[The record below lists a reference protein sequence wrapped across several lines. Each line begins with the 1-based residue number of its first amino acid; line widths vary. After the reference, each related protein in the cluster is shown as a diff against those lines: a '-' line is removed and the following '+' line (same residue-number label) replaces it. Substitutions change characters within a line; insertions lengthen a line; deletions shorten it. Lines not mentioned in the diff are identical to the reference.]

1 MGGLSLV
8 LAGCKAYPERGIALD
23 LTADHNPDPHR
34 QPCLTPRR
42 APRDDERRNTYEG
55 NVMKRSTDRFLT
67 THTGSLPRP
76 EDLIRMMYAKEEG
89 VPVDAAAL
97 AQRVA
102 AAVGEVVGKQA
113 AAGVDVINDGE
124 MSKPSYATY
133 IKDRLSGF
141 GGTGN
146 TFVYQDLV
154 DFPNLAKRVFGDPGR
169 SRRKTP
175 ACNAPIGV
183 RDPQAARA
191 DVDHLKAALASVEA
205 SEAFLTAASPG
216 VVSLFFRNEHYPT
229 EEAYLFAI
237 AEAMRQEYETIA
249 GAGIVLQIDCPDL
262 GMGRHIQHADLS
274 LPEWRKKAQLHV
286 EALDHA
292 VRNIPPEQLRMHLC
306 WGNYEGPHHCD
317 VPLADVIDIVL
328 RARPTAIALEA
339 ANPRHAHEWKLWE
352 TQKLPDGKLL
362 IPGVIES
369 KSNFIEHPELIAQ
382 RIGRYARLVG
392 RENVIAG
399 SDCGFGTWVGQAA
412 VDPDVVWAKMA
423 AMAEG
428 ARIASREFW
437 KH

>member
-1 MGGLSLV
+1 
-8 LAGCKAYPERGIALD
+8 
-23 LTADHNPDPHR
+23 
-34 QPCLTPRR
+34 
-42 APRDDERRNTYEG
+42 
-55 NVMKRSTDRFLT
+55 MKRSTDRFLT

-97 AQRVA
+97 SQRVA
-102 AAVGEVVGKQA
+102 AAVDEVVRKQA
-113 AAGVDVINDGE
+113 AAGVDVVNDGE

-146 TFVYQDLV
+146 TFVYQDLAG
-154 DFPNLAKRVFGDPGR
+154 FPNLAKRVFGDPGR

-175 ACNAPIGV
+175 ACNAAIGV
-183 RDPQAARA
+183 RNPQAVEA
-191 DVDHLKAALASVEA
+191 DVDHLKAALANVGA
-205 SEAFLTAASPG
+205 QEAFLTAASPG
-216 VVSLFFRNEHYPT
+216 VVSLFFRNEHYAT
-229 EEAYLFAI
+229 EEDYLFAI
-237 AEAMRQEYETIA
+237 AEAMRQEYEAIA
-249 GAGIVLQIDCPDL
+249 GAGIILQIDCPDL

-274 LPEWRKKAQLHV
+274 LAEWRKKAELHV

-292 VRNIPPEQLRMHLC
+292 VANIPPEQLRMHLC

-317 VPLADVIDIVL
+317 VPLADVIDIVF
-328 RARPTAIALEA
+328 RARPSAIAIEA
-339 ANPRHAHEWKLWE
+339 ANPRHAHEWKLFE
-352 TQKLPDGKLL
+352 TVKLPDGKLL

-369 KSNFIEHPELIAQ
+369 KSNFIEHPELVAQ
-382 RIGRYARLVG
+382 RIGRYAKLVG

-412 VDPDVVWAKMA
+412 VDPDVVGAKMA

-437 KH
+437 